1 MAIFGGNVYTIVTE
15 DNIFYGVDADS
26 MGEFM
31 CNLTNDGEIILDFF
45 EDVGI

>member
-1 MAIFGGNVYTIVTE
+1 MGIFGGMMYTIVTE

-31 CNLTNDGEIILDFF
+31 VNLSNNGEIILDIIK
-45 EDVGI
+45 DID

>member
-1 MAIFGGNVYTIVTE
+1 MGIIGGRMYTILTE

-31 CNLTNDGEIILDFF
+31 TDLSNNGEIILDIIK
-45 EDVGI
+45 DID